1 MICPKNRS
9 VGSGQSRSKVSLV
22 EKSFNGW
29 DEITKPA
36 ENTKTTKIP
45 KIPEI
50 SNI

>member
-36 ENTKTTKIP
+36 EINQKTKIP
-45 KIPEI
+45 EV